1 MLPVAP
7 PRVTDPCTAWP
18 CNPDRRPNPGNGFNR
33 QRLVPSLPTV
43 FAASMASFS
52 RPAVRRSRTIA
63 ALRWGILTALL
74 AAPTAGWA
82 SAYVAG
88 EASTGTVVTGTT
100 VDVVTG
106 GQVSGP
112 NLYHRFASFDTAQA
126 AQNGLQGVFFD
137 FQNNTPDNL
146 VIGVSSVQ
154 GATLALPIVLSR
166 PANLILMSPF
176 GMAVSGG
183 ASFGSAAQWGGAV
196 TPLDKVALT
205 TANSLNFANST
216 NAYNL
221 FEVQVSNQGSGF
233 PNGTPDLPNGLS
245 NLNRSTTPNS
255 GKIIL
260 DGRTLTVNNQTVVG
274 SGPIALQV
282 GRELMVAALAAGAPN
297 SSSTYQVP
305 VQVLGAVTLTTGN
318 TGSVVGSFKI
328 GDWQNGNPGSW
339 FASMLTA
346 RSTGG
351 TLTWNA
357 PVEVRPL
364 STFNLI
370 SGANGS
376 AVNVAALVSL
386 KGWSPP
392 QGGILQYA
400 TLSSNSGNN
409 AVAAGVALYGPGQVK
424 VTAGSLVFNG
434 VPQQAGVSFEALIPY
449 TNNNVL
455 VNTGI
460 NTPDPNTGAANN
472 DFNLLFDIGAG
483 ATATVNGAID
493 LAGGGVTKT
502 GAGTLTLNSA
512 SNPYTGP
519 TNVENGHLQVNGVEP
534 TEANC
539 TGAGTSNHCD
549 SIEALLQEID
559 NLLTLLGDDL
569 GDDTDVVLDQA
580 AAPDQKNDQQFVAF
594 DGRNGE
600 GSIKAPDLSVS
611 VAVNDSFN
619 VPVSNAGADSGS
631 KTTASTAPAPAA
643 TSPTAT
649 ASTATAPAA
658 KASAAPAPAA
668 TAPAATDSAATGGA
682 VSGGGGMVT
691 AVTPQQASD
700 GLVSSDG
707 QATRDTVQSLAP
719 ELGSGGGLPPTPTP
733 QQLQQEM
740 QRQVDRVQAGAV
752 QPSQASLGGIRSD
765 EASWIASADLLA
777 AGPLPP
783 SFQRASY
790 KPAVVHLR
798 FSEDR
803 PQNQTDKARGTGKDR
818 ATDAFLDIT
827 FIPLTGAVVGRRVE
841 LSKAAFAD
849 QLRQL
854 YTSLSRQDSLDVAN
868 PQAPARQLHNTLL
881 GPIAP
886 LLQAEGVTTLLIAA
900 DRGLQAVPFAALH
913 DGSRYLG
920 DRYAFAITPSLALTN
935 LSADVEQRGQTLLAA
950 GASRFDGLA
959 PLPLVPQEL
968 NNVGGTGAKDLF
980 LNRDFTPEVLLEK
993 AGDPRYSRVHVATHA
1008 EFLPGGPAAS
1018 YLYSG
1023 VGPIPLS
1030 TFTRL
1035 RQQRKGSPLDLISF
1049 SACRTALGDP
1059 SSELGFA
1066 GLAVQAGARSAAGTL
1081 WYVDDVATS
1090 AYFQQLYRYLG
1101 QGVPK
1106 AEALQLTRQAFLR
1119 GLIRLEGDRVLAP
1132 DGAVLLENLT
1142 SVQQRRVSG
1151 GFQNPYFW
1159 AGIELVGAPW

>member
-1 MLPVAP
+1 
-7 PRVTDPCTAWP
+7 
-18 CNPDRRPNPGNGFNR
+18 
-33 QRLVPSLPTV
+33 
-43 FAASMASFS
+43 MASFS

-63 ALRWGILTALL
+63 ALRWGILATLL

-88 EASTGTVVTGTT
+88 EASTGTAVTGTT

-106 GQVSGP
+106 GQVSGA
-112 NLYHRFASFDTAQA
+112 NLYHRFTTFDTALG

-137 FQNNTPDNL
+137 FGNNTPDTL
-146 VIGVSSVQ
+146 VVGVSSVI
-154 GATLALPIVLSR
+154 GTTLAVPIVLSR

-176 GMAVSGG
+176 GIAVSGG

-205 TANSLNFANST
+205 TANSLNFANNT
-216 NAYNL
+216 NAYNA
-221 FEVQVSNQGSGF
+221 FQVNAGAGY

-245 NLNRSTTPNS
+245 NQGRANAQDFGP
-255 GKIIL
+255 IVL
-260 DGRTLTVNNQTVVG
+260 DGRTVTANNQTVVG
-274 SGPIALQV
+274 SGPVTLQV
-282 GRELMVAALAAGAPN
+282 GQQLMVAALAAGAAN
-297 SSSTYQVP
+297 SSAANLLP
-305 VQVLGAVTLTTGN
+305 VQVLGAVTLKTGN
-318 TGSVVGSFKI
+318 PGTVIGSFKVGI
-328 GDWQNGNPGSW
+328 WQNGNPGSW
-339 FASMLTA
+339 LAATLTGQ
-346 RSTGG
+346 STAG

-357 PVEVRPL
+357 PVEVSPL
-364 STFNLI
+364 SSFELI

-376 AVNVAALVSL
+376 AINVAALVSL

-400 TLSSNSGNN
+400 TLSNNSGNN

-424 VTAGSLVFNG
+424 VNAGSLVFNA
-434 VPQQAGVSFEALIPY
+434 VPQQAGVSFEALLPN

-455 VNTGI
+455 VNTAI
-460 NTPDPNTGAANN
+460 NTPDPNTGSANN
-472 DFNLLFDIGAG
+472 DFNLLFDINTA
-483 ATATVNGAID
+483 ATATVNGSID
-493 LAGGGVTKT
+493 LTGGGVTKT

-512 SNPYTGP
+512 TNPYKGP
-519 TNVENGHLQVNGVEP
+519 TNVENGRLQVNGAEP
-534 TEANC
+534 TMANC
-539 TGAGTSNHCD
+539 TGAGTSNLCAANNQQPELN
-549 SIEALLQEID
+549 IQNEALV
-559 NLLTLLGDDL
+559 DDDAEVIL
-569 GDDTDVVLDQA
+569 SQA
-580 AAPDQKNDQQFVAF
+580 ASFDQDDDQEFTAF
-594 DGRNGE
+594 DGKNGE
-600 GSIKAPDLSVS
+600 GSITAPDLDVDI
-611 VAVNDSFN
+611 ALNDSFD
-619 VPVSNAGADSGS
+619 VPESSADADRGGESKGVGGTAAAAAG
-631 KTTASTAPAPAA
+631 
-643 TSPTAT
+643 
-649 ASTATAPAA
+649 
-658 KASAAPAPAA
+658 
-668 TAPAATDSAATGGA
+668 GGA
-682 VSGGGGMVT
+682 TVT
-691 AVTPQQASD
+691 AVTAQQASD
-700 GLVSSDG
+700 GLVRSDG

-740 QRQVDRVQAGAV
+740 QRQVERVQTGAA

-765 EASWIASADLLA
+765 EVSWIASADLLA

-783 SFQRASY
+783 SFQRTSY

-803 PQNQTDKARGTGKDR
+803 PQNQADKARGTGKDR
-818 ATDAFLDIT
+818 PTDAFLDIT
-827 FIPLTGAVVGRRVE
+827 YVPLKGEVVGRRVE
-841 LSKAAFAD
+841 LSKATFAE

-868 PQAPARQLHNTLL
+868 PQAPSRQLHNTLL

-935 LSADVEQRGQTLLAA
+935 LSADAERRGQTLLAA
-950 GASRFDGLA
+950 GASSFDGLA

-993 AGDPRYSRVHVATHA
+993 AGDPRYGRVHVATHA

-1035 RQQRKGSPLDLISF
+1035 RQQRKGAPLDLISF

-1132 DGAVLLENLT
+1132 DGAMLLQNLT